1 MNWRK
6 LIANTVYVIY
16 MAVNV
21 VVLLAATKY
30 FAPDTTTVWNV
41 TLFVSAAFF
50 YILTT
55 MHITYWLM
63 PVGIRVYWHDDPPK

>member
-1 MNWRK
+1 MNKRK
-6 LIANTVYVIY
+6 LIANTVYVLY
-16 MAVNV
+16 MIVNV
-21 VVLLAATKY
+21 FVLLAATKY

-41 TLFVSAAFF
+41 TLFCCGAFF

-63 PVGIRVYWHDDPPK
+63 PKSIRVYWHDDPPK